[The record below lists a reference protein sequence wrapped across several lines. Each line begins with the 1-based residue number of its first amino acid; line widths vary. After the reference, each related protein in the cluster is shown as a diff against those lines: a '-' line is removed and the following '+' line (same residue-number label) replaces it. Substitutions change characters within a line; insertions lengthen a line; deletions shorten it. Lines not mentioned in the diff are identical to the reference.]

1 MKEKAFVKLW
11 NGEKKLL
18 DPVKFSKIFWGK
30 KVDKGSWIKLSGEFS
45 ASQPG
50 KIWTGKNKKSL
61 FFLLGLTS
69 TV

>member
-11 NGEKKLL
+11 NKEKKLL

-50 KIWTGKNKKSL
+50 KIGTGKNKKI
-61 FFLLGLTS
+61 FIFPTGLD
-69 TV
+69 VR